1 MNLFKW
7 FSNLNINA
15 KLSFSYFFIVAMVVA
30 MSYVALSD
38 VERLR
43 NRAEQV
49 ANKQFAGLKLLTH
62 IAEAYPL
69 TLTRTRD
76 AIFAPQANQR
86 SLFREEIFFLE
97 KQIDTWSR
105 ELDSKLETDE
115 ERELFERYS
124 KALNT
129 FRKKRGEV
137 LSIDNNSVESEAALT
152 KALYGDLQASS
163 DELKNA
169 IDDLIKKKE
178 EVAEQSQAQNQATVR
193 EAYMT
198 LLSLAAITILVI
210 FVMWFV
216 IKGYVSKPIEE
227 LEKSAAAVA
236 LGDLNVH
243 IKGHRNDEIGK
254 LSQSFNQIVRSLD
267 QIVSQA
273 NAISQGDFS
282 TNITPRSEKDQ
293 LAIALTRMTSN
304 LRDQNYLKDGLT
316 RLNVLLSGH
325 YSTEELSER
334 IISFLGEFLEVGCGV
349 LYVYYDETRRLHL
362 TSSYAF
368 VERDS
373 LRTSFGIKEGI
384 VGQVAHERKP
394 ILLKN
399 AQNETEMRITSG
411 TVERKPTQVLAFP
424 LVYEN
429 ELCGVIELAAFEP
442 FTALQRTFLEDATE
456 TMASHLYSAL
466 QESKM
471 KLLFEMAESARKEAE
486 EQAKRVEQAN
496 LQLKAEQMRVQQQSE
511 ELQQQNEEMQQQA
524 EELQQTNEELQQQQ
538 EQLERQRSELE
549 FRNELLV
556 DAQKELETKA
566 EELQRSSKYKSEF
579 LANMS
584 HELRTPLN
592 SIILLSDMLRR
603 NSTKTLS
610 DREVQK
616 CQVIYQSGNDLLNL
630 INDILDISKI
640 EAGRMV
646 VNIFHFQTE
655 ELTAQLKALFDE
667 IAKQKG
673 LQFHIVD
680 ELQSELVNDRDKLAQ
695 VLKNF
700 LSNAFKFTREGSVTL
715 RISHN
720 PDAKTKAKHPI
731 RIGVKDTGIGIPK
744 DKQKIIFEAFQQVDG
759 SVSREFGGTGLGL
772 SIARELT
779 MMLGGELHLESK
791 ENEGSEFYILL
802 PLRNEIRNS
811 SIRDRQI
818 EVNYEPKNL
827 TMQAATEVAENAPR
841 QMPMY
846 RGVVKLSIDDDRET
860 ITEDDKVILIV
871 EDNIDYANSLA
882 EISRGAGMKAL
893 IATSAKEALSDLEQI
908 VPVGILLDL
917 GLPDMNGSEL
927 LELIK
932 QKDELRAIPISIVSA
947 RDKNLELFEKGAIG
961 YLQKPIEAWQV
972 REEVVRLAGISSK
985 QEKQMLL
992 VEDDPIQQ
1000 GFLLEMFNK
1009 EAVSC
1014 KAVTTEDAAKE
1025 ELSKGA
1031 YDAVIADLN
1040 LEKGSGMALSRYIR
1054 EQRMNIPVIIYTS
1067 KDLTPEETSELRL
1080 YSVSIII
1087 KNPQSHNQL
1096 LDKTKMFLHQVSK
1109 ETPIKS
1115 NKKPLFKPKPVVV
1128 EPEPLPLPPDP
1139 STQNAP
1145 DIQPIQVVN
1154 EKLEKLLVN
1163 ESESSNML
1171 SGKRILIVDDDIRNV
1186 FVITS
1191 ALENHEAEIFEA
1203 LNGQEALNVLEEEEI
1218 DLILMDIMMPIMDG
1232 YETIKNIRKDERI
1245 KHIPIIAV
1253 TAKALKE
1260 DRDKCIEAGADDYM
1274 TKPIDYN
1281 LLLKLV
1287 REQLERLQKA
1297 KKLR

>member
-15 KLSFSYFFIVAMVVA
+15 KLSFSYFFIVAMVVS

-38 VERLR
+38 IERLQ

-76 AIFAPQANQR
+76 AIFASQANQR

-105 ELDSKLETDE
+105 ELDSKLETKDE
-115 ERELFERYS
+115 RVLFERYE

-129 FRKKRGEV
+129 FRKKRAEV
-137 LSIDNNSVESEAALT
+137 LSIDNKDAEAEAALT

-163 DELKNA
+163 DDLKNA

-178 EVAEQSQAQNQATVR
+178 EVAEEKQAQNQETVR
-193 EAYMT
+193 EAYRL
-198 LLSLAAITILVI
+198 LLSLAALTVLVI
-210 FVMWFV
+210 FLMWLV
-216 IKGYVSKPIEE
+216 IKGYVSRPIEE

-236 LGDLNVH
+236 LGDLEVR
-243 IKGHRNDEIGK
+243 IKEDRNDEIGK
-254 LSQSFNQIVRSLD
+254 LSKSFNQIVKSLA
-267 QIVSQA
+267 QIVNQA
-273 NAISQGDFS
+273 NAISEGDFAIA
-282 TNITPRSEKDQ
+282 ITPRSEKDQ
-293 LAIALTRMTSN
+293 LAIALTRMTSS
-304 LRDQNYLKDGLT
+304 LCDQYYLKDGLT
-316 RLNVLLSGH
+316 RLNALLSGH
-325 YSTEELSER
+325 YSTEEISER

-349 LYVYYDETRRLHL
+349 LYVYDEETKRLHL

-373 LRTSFGIKEGI
+373 LRTSFAMKEGI

-399 AQNETEMRITSG
+399 AQNETEIRITSG
-411 TVERKPTQVLAFP
+411 TIERKPTYIFAFP

-429 ELCGVIELAAFEP
+429 ELCGVVELASFEP

-456 TMASHLYSAL
+456 TVASHLYSAL

-471 KLLFEMAESARKEAE
+471 KLLFEMAEAARKEAE
-486 EQAKRVEQAN
+486 EQTKRVEEVN

-538 EQLERQRSELE
+538 EQLERQRAELE
-549 FRNELLV
+549 FRNELLL
-556 DAQKELETKA
+556 DAQKELEAKA
-566 EELQRSSKYKSEF
+566 EELQRSSRYKSEF

-603 NSTKTLS
+603 SSTSKTFS
-610 DREVQK
+610 ERDIQK

-667 IAKQKG
+667 VAKQKG
-673 LQFHIVD
+673 LQFHIID
-680 ELQSELVNDRDKLAQ
+680 EVRTELVNDRDKLAQ

-715 RISHN
+715 HLTYN
-720 PDAKTKAKHPI
+720 PDPHTKAKYPI

-744 DKQKIIFEAFQQVDG
+744 DKQKIIFEAFRQVDG

-802 PLRNEIRNS
+802 PLRNEIKNT

-818 EVNYEPKNL
+818 EVNYEPK
-827 TMQAATEVAENAPR
+827 QSAAQVAAETQGSPPR
-841 QMPMY
+841 PASAY

-882 EISRGAGMKAL
+882 EITRGAGMKAL

-972 REEVVRLAGISSK
+972 REEVMRLAGISSK

-992 VEDDPIQQ
+992 VEDDPVQQ

-1025 ELSKGA
+1025 ELSKGI

-1128 EPEPLPLPPDP
+1128 VPDPVPPPDP
-1139 STQNAP
+1139 ATQNAP

-1163 ESESSNML
+1163 ETESSNML

-1203 LNGQEALNVLEEEEI
+1203 LNGQEALDVLKEEDI
-1218 DLILMDIMMPIMDG
+1218 DLILMDIMMPVMDG
-1232 YETIKNIRKDERI
+1232 YETIKNIRKDERV

-1260 DRDKCIEAGADDYM
+1260 DRDKCIEAGADAYM

-1287 REQLERLQKA
+1287 REQLEKVQKA
-1297 KKLR
+1297 KKLH